1 MRDTAVSKGDRSKGA
16 DTHSACEWF
25 PQMVYSKYRNLKERR
40 KVRDMLDKNDIK
52 LMREMIE
59 ETTRKTVREEFVP
72 IKEEM
77 REIREEQK
85 AIREEQKAIR
95 EEQTAIREE
104 QKAIREEQKA
114 IREEQKTIREEQKSF
129 REEQREIRKE
139 LVRIREDMERLENS
153 LLDEIART
161 QTYLERKIE
170 ELKKKVDEMDQYYRI
185 RHLEDENVTILL
197 KMCENLQRRLERV
210 ESRIA

>member
-95 EEQTAIREE
+95 EEQ
-104 QKAIREEQKA
+104 
-114 IREEQKTIREEQKSF
+114 KSF